1 MHVIV
6 AHGGKKPAEA
16 GAFSKE
22 ERPVPVAQG
31 RDILVKVQAAAI
43 NPVDTKVFERM
54 PAGAERILGWDAC
67 GVVEAVGPEV
77 TGFKAG
83 DQVYYAGDLT
93 RDGSNA
99 EYQLVDERLA
109 GKAPASLS
117 VPQTAS
123 LPLTTLTA
131 YEGLFDRL
139 GFVAEEGANKGAT
152 LLVIGGAGG
161 VGSMIIQL
169 AAWAGLTVIATAG
182 RPESAQWCRELGA
195 SAVIGRDNLAER
207 LAAEGI
213 SQVDAIYCTT
223 HLEEHW
229 LAMSQVIAPQGRIC
243 MIDDPDAA
251 LDIRVFKQKSVRLC
265 WEFMYTR
272 SMFQTADMERQG
284 MILEHVAR
292 LIDAGRVRTTLAKT
306 IEGLS
311 VESVQSAHLQQRT
324 GRMVGKQVIVF

>member
-1 MHVIV
+1 MKVIV
-6 AHGGKKPAEA
+6 AHGGQNPADA
-16 GAFSKE
+16 GAFSEE
-22 ERPVPVAQG
+22 ERVMPEAEG
-31 RDILVKVQAAAI
+31 RDILVKIQAAAV

-54 PAGAERILGWDAC
+54 PAGAARILGWDAC
-67 GVVEAVGPEV
+67 GIVEAVGSEG
-77 TGFKAG
+77 TKFKPG
-83 DQVYYAGDLT
+83 DRVYYAGDLT

-99 EYQLVDERLA
+99 EYQLVDERLV
-109 GKAPASLS
+109 GPAPISLA
-117 VPQTAS
+117 VAQAAS

-131 YEGLFDRL
+131 WEGLFDRL
-139 GFVAEEGANKGAT
+139 GFAAEEGGNVGMT

-169 AAWAGLTVIATAG
+169 ARWAGMTVIATAG
-182 RPESAQWCRELGA
+182 RPDSAQWCRDLGA
-195 SAVIGRDNLAER
+195 SVVIGRDNLAER
-207 LAAEGI
+207 LTAEGI
-213 SQVDAIYCTT
+213 SSVDAIYCTT

-229 LAMSQVIAPQGRIC
+229 QAMSQVIAPQGRIC

-272 SMFQTADMERQG
+272 SMFKTADMDRQG
-284 MILEHVAR
+284 KILETVSR

-311 VESVQSAHLQQRT
+311 VESVQAAHLQQRT
-324 GRMVGKQVIVF
+324 GKMVGKQVIVF